1 MAGTRSRK
9 GVRFQHKAN
18 GSDGRRSSF
27 SDASEDGSA
36 REHRSQLEPVQEVRY
51 TAPSVYTQSPPPP
64 RCSRDGDRHAEAKD

>member
-36 REHRSQLEPVQEVRY
+36 REHRSQLEPVQEVR
-51 TAPSVYTQSPPPP
+51 
-64 RCSRDGDRHAEAKD
+64 

>member
-27 SDASEDGSA
+27 SDASEDGSPIA
-36 REHRSQLEPVQEVRY
+36 NRKQLEPVQEVRDG
-51 TAPSVYTQSPPPP
+51 TFDPDTQQL
-64 RCSRDGDRHAEAKD
+64 GD